1 MRRDGGEEMEVKRG
15 EERGRLGEMEVGR
28 EKGVGWGGGDGGE
41 ERERSGEMEVGER
54 GVGGGE
60 MEVGRWK

>member
-28 EKGVGWGGGDGGE
+28 EKGVGWGGW
-41 ERERSGEMEVGER
+41 R
-54 GVGGGE
+54 
-60 MEVGRWK
+60 